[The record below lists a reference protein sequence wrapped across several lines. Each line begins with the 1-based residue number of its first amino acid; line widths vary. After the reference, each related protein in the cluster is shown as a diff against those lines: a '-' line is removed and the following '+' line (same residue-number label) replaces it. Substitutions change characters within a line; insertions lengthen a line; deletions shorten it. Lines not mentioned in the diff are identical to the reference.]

1 MRPVSKVCLLS
12 FICTL
17 FVSGCGQ
24 SGPPLGFVA
33 GTVKLDG
40 KPVPGALVT
49 FISKEADGSSSY
61 GKTDA
66 NGKYQLE
73 FSTDRFGVM
82 LGNHD
87 VVITTRSV
95 IISGPLLGNW
105 RRYSEFSSLRRSNLN
120 RNSPDHL
127 RQ

>member
-49 FISKEADGSSSY
+49 FISKEADGSSVAVHFVSF
-61 GKTDA
+61 A
-66 NGKYQLE
+66 
-73 FSTDRFGVM
+73 
-82 LGNHD
+82 
-87 VVITTRSV
+87 
-95 IISGPLLGNW
+95 
-105 RRYSEFSSLRRSNLN
+105 
-120 RNSPDHL
+120 
-127 RQ
+127 